1 MAHIFISHSP
11 ADSAAVT
18 ALAPTLRKTYDHV
31 SSSPAAGDTLAQSDL
46 VLFISSP
53 DALASEQVQAELAEA
68 ARLGKPIQPV
78 QVRVDSD
85 TMTRTGTSL
94 PASVRNVLM
103 QAAPID
109 LSGGLDDNKRLFALY
124 SAINIALNPPEAEI
138 TFDYEVDFGDAF
150 FEDEAEE
157 EQAESAAPP
166 APPMPLP
173 AMATPSAPPE
183 PGAFNAPPRAA
194 PALDFPLESA
204 IPDPQQRRDIS
215 RWIIGLLALIIVALL
230 AVMLFSFQNENR
242 LPDVNTT
249 LEAAATTTP
258 AEISPPLAER
268 ASPVLPIFLLALGAL
283 VVISLLV
290 WLSRRQSAVPLTRQ
304 TTPQVFISYRR
315 DPSWGQ
321 ARCITNSLREQGITV
336 FMDVDN
342 INEGQFADA
351 IKKAIA
357 DCDYF
362 VPVLAPTTLQ
372 SEWVRQ
378 EVIYALDHRKT
389 IIPLLVDGYKFDPD
403 SLPPDVQD
411 IASHNAITLTHEF
424 YDAAIERL
432 TTRFM
437 RVGA

>member
-1 MAHIFISHSP
+1 MAHLFISHSP

-18 ALAPTLRKTYDHV
+18 ALAPTLRKTYDRV
-31 SSSPAAGDTLAQSDL
+31 SLSPATGDTLAQSDL

-53 DALASEQVQAELAEA
+53 EALASEQVQAELAEA

-85 TMTRTGTSL
+85 TLTRTGASL
-94 PASVRNVLM
+94 PASVRNALM

-109 LSGGLDDNKRLFALY
+109 LSGGLNDNRRLFALY
-124 SAINIALNPPEAEI
+124 SAINIALNPPEA
-138 TFDYEVDFGDAF
+138 DDFGWISEISD
-150 FEDEAEE
+150 EDEAGAEE
-157 EQAESAAPP
+157 PKSAAPP
-166 APPMPLP
+166 PAMSTPAAPPQ
-173 AMATPSAPPE
+173 
-183 PGAFNAPPRAA
+183 PGASEPVPRPLLPVQPGQETRYRSAA
-194 PALDFPLESA
+194 PRSDSRRTSIVLVAL
-204 IPDPQQRRDIS
+204 
-215 RWIIGLLALIIVALL
+215 GVVALL
-230 AVMLFSFQNENR
+230 VAMVLFGLQNRNPP
-242 LPDVNTT
+242 PDVNTT
-249 LEAAATTTP
+249 LEAEITATPT
-258 AEISPPLAER
+258 EISPPLAER
-268 ASPVLPIFLLALGAL
+268 ASPVLPLFLLALGGLL
-283 VVISLLV
+283 VVSLVV
-290 WLSRRQSAVPLTRQ
+290 WLTRQ
-304 TTPQVFISYRR
+304 PGAFSLTRQRTPQVFISYRR

-321 ARCITNSLREQGITV
+321 ARCITNSLRDQGITV

-351 IKKAIA
+351 IRKAIA

-378 EVIYALDHRKT
+378 EVVYALDQRKT

-403 SLPPDVQD
+403 SLPPEVKD
-411 IASHNAITLTHEF
+411 IASHNAITVTHEF